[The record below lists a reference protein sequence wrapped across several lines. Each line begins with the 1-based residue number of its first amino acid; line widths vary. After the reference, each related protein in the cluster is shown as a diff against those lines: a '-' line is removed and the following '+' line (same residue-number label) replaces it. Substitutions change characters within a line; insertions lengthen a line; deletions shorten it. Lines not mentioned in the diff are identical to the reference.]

1 MIIIVGVVWYEGK
14 EKVEGHMVFEIIKMN
29 TLNVILEI
37 IWEFRL
43 IKHASFCISW
53 YLIKLMI
60 KLVCCNVIE

>member
-1 MIIIVGVVWYEGK
+1 MF
-14 EKVEGHMVFEIIKMN
+14 FEIIKMN

-43 IKHASFCISW
+43 IKHVKFCISW

-60 KLVCCNVIE
+60 KLVFCNVIE

>member
-1 MIIIVGVVWYEGK
+1 MF
-14 EKVEGHMVFEIIKMN
+14 FEIIKMN

-60 KLVCCNVIE
+60 KLVFCNVIE